1 MADTEVDLFGGHEVI
16 DETTDEA
23 FPLIPT
29 GRDVDDYNVDTTKH
43 ETSFGGTETRLRN
56 RFLKTQVKDL
66 YEELS
71 HRLQQNPEIMHTD
84 LFEISDGELYYRDNS
99 KPLTINGR
107 LTPIGSMA
115 DILGKKGL
123 RNLGF
128 DIAKSRFLARQ
139 ATMLN
144 KIEKELPSISKITKA
159 SDAELENLTDMVTTN
174 VEEMIHMERDIQT
187 GDLFEYPLR
196 EVLGLDKELK
206 NIRGSLASEVAKK
219 FQLEQHIEKEK
230 GELEEIVN
238 DTIYTDEERDRVKDR
253 MKKLANELKVSEE
266 SIDILKGKL
275 NSQVRSI
282 RETIVKVF
290 DKDTTLRE
298 KVQTLFRKQGITI
311 VSILT
316 AFGMIIGFLVEALLP
331 LGGGSTSHT
340 NPHKSGDDNKDSVAK
355 WIKNKL
361 KALASLLGKL
371 ASKTVSALPGIIVS
385 IVSWILNRAIET
397 VGCLSKN
404 L

>member
-29 GRDVDDYNVDTTKH
+29 GGDVDDYNVDTTKH

-159 SDAELENLTDMVTTN
+159 SDVELENLTDMVTTN

-331 LGGGSTSHT
+331 LGGAQQVTQIL
-340 NPHKSGDDNKDSVAK
+340 
-355 WIKNKL
+355 IKVVMITKIVLQNGL
-361 KALASLLGKL
+361 KIN
-371 ASKTVSALPGIIVS
+371 SKP
-385 IVSWILNRAIET
+385 WHHF
-397 VGCLSKN
+397 
-404 L
+404 

>member
-29 GRDVDDYNVDTTKH
+29 GGDVDDYNVDTTKH

-159 SDAELENLTDMVTTN
+159 SDVELENLTDMVTTN
-174 VEEMIHMERDIQT
+174 VEEMIHMERDTQT
-187 GDLFEYPLR
+187 GDLFKYPLR
-196 EVLGLDKELK
+196 ELLGLDKELK
-206 NIRGSLASEVAKK
+206 NFRGLLASEVAIKV
-219 FQLEQHIEKEK
+219 QLEQHK
-230 GELEEIVN
+230 
-238 DTIYTDEERDRVKDR
+238 
-253 MKKLANELKVSEE
+253 KVS
-266 SIDILKGKL
+266 
-275 NSQVRSI
+275 
-282 RETIVKVF
+282 
-290 DKDTTLRE
+290 
-298 KVQTLFRKQGITI
+298 
-311 VSILT
+311 
-316 AFGMIIGFLVEALLP
+316 
-331 LGGGSTSHT
+331 
-340 NPHKSGDDNKDSVAK
+340 
-355 WIKNKL
+355 
-361 KALASLLGKL
+361 
-371 ASKTVSALPGIIVS
+371 
-385 IVSWILNRAIET
+385 
-397 VGCLSKN
+397 
-404 L
+404 